1 MEKKNTKKIILEE
14 ALNLFATQGYD
25 AVTVADIAQAV
36 GIKAPSLYKHYKS
49 KQDIFDSI
57 IKEMEARYVAFSA
70 KLGIEGNN
78 PQIASEQYL
87 NIDVDVLI
95 KIGTEMFLYYLH
107 DDYASKFRKMLTVEQ
122 FKNTMVSKLYVEQY
136 IDSPLQFQQLIFEGF
151 MKKSTMWPLNS
162 KVAALHFYSPMFLL
176 FGLCDNYP
184 NREQEALNLI
194 NDHIIQFSKLY
205 MRSDCKWL

>member
-1 MEKKNTKKIILEE
+1 MEKKNTKKTILEE

-36 GIKAPSLYKHYKS
+36 GIKAPSIYKHYKS

-57 IKEMEARYVAFSA
+57 IKEMEERYVAFST

-87 NIDVDVLI
+87 NIDVEVLI

-136 IDSPLQFQQLIFEGF
+136 IDSPLQFQQLIFERF
-151 MKKSTMWPLNS
+151 MNKNTMWPLNS

-184 NREQEALNLI
+184 DREQEALKLI
-194 NDHIIQFSKLY
+194 KDHIIQFSKLY
-205 MRSDCKWL
+205 MRSDCK

>member
-1 MEKKNTKKIILEE
+1 MEKKNTKTTILEE

-36 GIKAPSLYKHYKS
+36 GIKPPSLYKHYKS

-57 IKEMEARYVAFSA
+57 IKEMEERYITFSA
-70 KLGIEGNN
+70 NLGIEGTN
-78 PQIASEQYL
+78 PEIASGQYL

-122 FKNTMVSKLYVEQY
+122 FKNNMVSKLYVEQY
-136 IDSPLQFQQLIFEGF
+136 IDSPLQFQQFIFERF
-151 MKKSTMWPLNS
+151 MSQNTMWPLNS

-184 NREQEALNLI
+184 DREQEALKLI
-194 NDHIIQFSKLY
+194 EEHIIQFSKLY
-205 MRSDCKWL
+205 MRSSCR